1 MNNRIGTTRAGAAAL
16 AACLAAHVS
25 SAQTP
30 STLTNGTVM
39 DATGTVMVQRGAS
52 SVRAGRGT
60 SLQPGDR
67 IFVLEDSSVTFAC
80 PGQDA
85 VKVTAAGT
93 FTYGG
98 CSPQSAVAAVPPE
111 PGATGAAATPGAG
124 GTASTVAGSPAPG
137 GGATGIGTGGGT
149 GAVLPAPA
157 SPTTPP
163 VVVASSGHGA
173 GTTLGII
180 GGLAVLAAAGGGGG
194 GGGSGSSP
202 PASP

>member
-1 MNNRIGTTRAGAAAL
+1 MNNRIGMTRKAAAAL
-16 AACLAAHVS
+16 AGGLVTAAVW
-25 SAQTP
+25 AQTAAP
-30 STLTNGTVM
+30 LTNGTVM
-39 DATGTVMVQRGAS
+39 DATGTVMVQRGAT

-67 IFVLEDSSVTFAC
+67 VFVLDDSSVTFAC

-85 VKVTAAGT
+85 VKVTAVGT
-93 FTYGG
+93 VTYGG
-98 CSPQSAVAAVPPE
+98 CRQQALATLPPE
-111 PGATGAAATPGAG
+111 PGATGAATGTATPGAAG

-137 GGATGIGTGGGT
+137 AGATGATGGATGS
-149 GAVLPAPA
+149 VLPAP
-157 SPTTPP
+157 SPPTPPP
-163 VVVASSGHGA
+163 VVAASGHGA

-194 GGGSGSSP
+194 GGSK